1 MQIKPTGWEFTG
13 AVFCC
18 DAFKVFAS
26 TEGCGSP
33 DFKLSKNGD
42 SVIYNGVVIGY
53 CPFCGKE
60 IELKKVDSDVLYS
73 KRERK

>member
-1 MQIKPTGWEFTG
+1 MQIKPIGWEFTG
-13 AVFCC
+13 ADFCC
-18 DAFKVFAS
+18 NAFKVHASRHLFADGYV
-26 TEGCGSP
+26 TP

-60 IELKKVDSDVLYS
+60 IELKKVDSDVI
-73 KRERK
+73 